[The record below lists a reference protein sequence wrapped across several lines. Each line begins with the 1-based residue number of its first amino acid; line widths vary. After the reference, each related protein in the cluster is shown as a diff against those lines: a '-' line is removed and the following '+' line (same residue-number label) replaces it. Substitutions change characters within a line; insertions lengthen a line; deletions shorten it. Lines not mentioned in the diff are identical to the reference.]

1 MQDFFKELM
10 RRNVTRVALVYII
23 VAWVTIQ
30 VVDVMFPALHVP
42 DWAISITAAL
52 IIIGFPFA
60 LIFAW
65 AFEMTPE
72 GLKKEKDVDRSQ
84 SITTRTGRK
93 LDFMIIG
100 ALAIAVAFLLFDKL
114 ILTGSEDEVAQV
126 STPDQAA
133 ETSTRVP
140 EKSIAVLP
148 FVNMSSN
155 IENEYFSDG
164 LSEELLNVL
173 AKMPGLKVAGRTSSF
188 QFKGENKDLRLIGE
202 QLGVAHVL
210 EGSVRQSGVKVRI
223 TAQLIDTETGFHLW
237 SETFDRELN
246 DIFAIQ
252 DEISASVAAALK
264 VTLFGEGGGKVVSS
278 RGTDNLEAYDL
289 YLRGR
294 YLREHISRENIQQ
307 SIAVLHEAVA
317 IDPDYAAA
325 WAQLSLSQARWTGA
339 YTESLQFAQG
349 YAIARRYAER
359 ALALDD
365 QLAEAHIALGAGQWV
380 YDFDLAASG
389 ATFLR
394 ALELEPSNID
404 ALGWYGAQ
412 MSMDGQTDIA
422 LETLEKAVELDPLSM
437 LALDTLSSALTLAGR
452 FDESMELQRHALEID
467 PEVAR
472 IHGRIAYNYLLQGKL
487 VEAEAEYEKEPV
499 KWVRNFGKILVFGR
513 TGEHDAWTKV
523 LDEYIR
529 EYGKKN
535 AYQIAEIYA
544 DAGDPDAAFEW
555 LDIALEVRDP
565 GLVWVKTD
573 ALLSS
578 LYDDPRWLEFL
589 DRVFNSD

>member
-1 MQDFFKELM
+1 M

-42 DWAISITAAL
+42 DWAISVTAAL

-65 AFEMTPE
+65 AFEITPE
-72 GLKKEKDVDRSQ
+72 GIKREKDVDRGQ
-84 SITTRTGRK
+84 SFTTQTGRK

-148 FVNMSSN
+148 FVNMSGD

-210 EGSVRQSGVKVRI
+210 EGSVRQSGPMVRI

-264 VTLFGEGGGKVVSS
+264 VTLFGNAGEKVVGS
-278 RGTDNLEAYDL
+278 RGTDNIEAYDL

-294 YLREHISRENIQQ
+294 YLREHVSSDNIQQ

-325 WAQLSLSQARWTGA
+325 WAQLSLSQARWTGT

-365 QLAEAHIALGAGQWV
+365 QLAEAHIALGAGQWA
-380 YDFDLAASG
+380 YGFDLVASK

-394 ALELEPSNID
+394 ALELEPNNID
-404 ALGWYGAQ
+404 ALNWYGAQ
-412 MSMDGQTDIA
+412 MAMDGQRDFA
-422 LETLEKAVELDPLSM
+422 LECLEKAVKLDPLSILSIAG
-437 LALDTLSSALTLAGR
+437 LASALTIAGR
-452 FDESMELQRHALEID
+452 FDESMELQRHALKID
-467 PEVAR
+467 PGVAR
-472 IHGRIAYNYLLQGKL
+472 IHGNIAYNYLLQGNL
-487 VEAEAEYEKEPV
+487 ADAAAEYKKEPV
-499 KWVRNFGKILVFGR
+499 NWVRDFGRILVLGR
-513 TGEHDAWTKV
+513 TGEQDAWAAA
-523 LDEYIR
+523 LDEFIR
-529 EYGKKN
+529 EYGKKD

-555 LDIALEVRDP
+555 LERALEVRDP
-565 GLVWVKTD
+565 GLVWIKTD
-573 ALLSS
+573 ALLAS
-578 LYDDPRWLEFL
+578 LHDDPRWQEFL
-589 DRVFNSD
+589 DKVWNGNSDPAPEI

>member
-1 MQDFFKELM
+1 M

-65 AFEMTPE
+65 AFEITPGGIKRE
-72 GLKKEKDVDRSQ
+72 KEVDRSQ
-84 SITTRTGRK
+84 SITTHTGRK

-100 ALAIAVAFLLFDKL
+100 ALVIAVAFLLFDKL
-114 ILTGSEDEVAQV
+114 VLTGSEGEV
-126 STPDQAA
+126 SQAA
-133 ETSTRVP
+133 ASTSNQATKSSAKVP
-140 EKSIAVLP
+140 DKSIAVLP
-148 FVNMSSN
+148 FVNMSGD

-210 EGSVRQSGVKVRI
+210 EGSVRQSGRKVRI

-264 VTLFGEGGGKVVSS
+264 VTLFGNASEKVVGS
-278 RGTDNLEAYDL
+278 RGTNSIEAYDL

-294 YLREHISRENIQQ
+294 YLREHASSNNIQQ

-317 IDPDYAAA
+317 IDPNYAAA

-339 YTESLQFAQG
+339 YTESLPFSQG

-365 QLAEAHIALGAGQWV
+365 QLAEAHIALGANQWV
-380 YDFDLAASG
+380 YDFDLVTSR

-394 ALELEPSNID
+394 ALELEPNNID

-412 MSMDGQTDIA
+412 MSRDGSADIGI
-422 LETLEKAVELDPLSM
+422 ESLEKAVELDPLSIISIAG
-437 LALDTLSSALTLAGR
+437 LANALNLAGR
-452 FDESMELQRHALEID
+452 FDESMKLLRHALDID
-467 PEVAR
+467 TDIGR
-472 IHGRIAYNYLLQGKL
+472 IHGYIGYNHLLQGNL
-487 VEAEAEYEKEPV
+487 ADAMAEYEKEPV
-499 KWVRNFGKILVFGR
+499 EWVRDFGKILVLRR
-513 TGEHDAWTKV
+513 TGEQHAWAEA
-523 LDEYIR
+523 LDEFIR
-529 EYGKKN
+529 EYGKQD

-544 DAGDPDAAFEW
+544 DAGDTDAAFQW
-555 LDIALEVRDP
+555 LETSLKVRDP
-565 GLVWVKTD
+565 GLVWIKTD

-578 LYDDPRWLEFL
+578 LHDDPRWLEFL
-589 DRVFNSD
+589 DRAFNSN

>member
-1 MQDFFKELM
+1 M
-10 RRNVTRVALVYII
+10 RRNVARVALVYII
-23 VAWVTIQ
+23 AAWIAMQ
-30 VVDVMFPALHVP
+30 VVDVMFPALQLP
-42 DWAISITAAL
+42 EWTISITAAL
-52 IIIGFPFA
+52 ILIGFPFA

-65 AFEMTPE
+65 AFEITPE
-72 GLKKEKDVDRSQ
+72 GIKREKDVDRGQ
-84 SITTRTGRK
+84 SLTTQTGRK

-100 ALAIAVAFLLFDKL
+100 ALVIAVAFLLFDKL
-114 ILTGSEDEVAQV
+114 VLTGSERQVAQV
-126 STPDQAA
+126 SAPDQAA

-148 FVNMSSN
+148 FVNMSGN
-155 IENEYFSDG
+155 AENEYFSDG

-210 EGSVRQSGVKVRI
+210 EGSVRQSGLKVRI

-264 VTLFGEGGGKVVSS
+264 VTLFGERGEKVVSS
-278 RGTDNLEAYDL
+278 RGTDSIEAYDL
-289 YLRGR
+289 YLQGR
-294 YLREHISRENIQQ
+294 YLREHVSSDNIQQ

-325 WAQLSLSQARWTGA
+325 WAQLSLSQGRWTGT
-339 YTESLQFAQG
+339 YTESLQFTQG

-365 QLAEAHIALGAGQWV
+365 QLAEAHIALGASQWV
-380 YDFDLAASG
+380 YDFDAVAAE

-394 ALELEPSNID
+394 ALELEPNNID

-412 MSMDGQTDIA
+412 TSIAGNTDIA
-422 LETLEKAVELDPLSM
+422 IESLKRAVELDPLSILSIDG
-437 LALDTLSSALTLAGR
+437 LATALTLAGR

-467 PEVAR
+467 PDVGR
-472 IHGRIAYNYLLQGKL
+472 IHGRIAFNHLLQGNL
-487 VEAEAEYEKEPV
+487 ADATAEYEKEPV
-499 KWVRNFGKILVFGR
+499 QWVRDFGKILVLER
-513 TGEHDAWTKV
+513 TGDRDAWAEA
-523 LDEYIR
+523 LDDFIR
-529 EYGKKN
+529 EHGKKD

-555 LDIALEVRDP
+555 LGTALKVRDP
-565 GLVWVKTD
+565 GLVWIKTD
-573 ALLSS
+573 ALLAS
-578 LYDDPRWLEFL
+578 LHDDPRWPIFL
-589 DRVFNSD
+589 DKVWNKN

>member
-1 MQDFFKELM
+1 M

-23 VAWVTIQ
+23 VAWVTMQ

-65 AFEMTPE
+65 AFEITPE
-72 GLKKEKDVDRSQ
+72 GIKREKDVDRSQ
-84 SITTRTGRK
+84 SITTTTGRK

-100 ALAIAVAFLLFDKL
+100 ALVIGVGFLLFDKFT
-114 ILTGSEDEVAQV
+114 LTGSEGEVAQNY
-126 STPDQAA
+126 TPDQAV
-133 ETSTRVP
+133 ETPARMP

-148 FVNMSSN
+148 FVNMSGN

-173 AKMPGLKVAGRTSSF
+173 ARMPGLKVAGRTSSF

-264 VTLFGEGGGKVVSS
+264 VTLFGNTGEKVVGS
-278 RGTDNLEAYDL
+278 RGTDSIEAYDL

-294 YLREHISRENIQQ
+294 YLREHVSSDNIQQ

-317 IDPDYAAA
+317 IDPEYAAA
-325 WAQLSLSQARWTGA
+325 WAQLSLSQGRWTGT

-365 QLAEAHIALGAGQWV
+365 QLAEAHIALGASQWV
-380 YDFDLAASG
+380 YDFDSAA
-389 ATFLR
+389 AETTYLR
-394 ALELEPSNID
+394 ALELEPNNID
-404 ALGWYGAQ
+404 ALGWYGAK
-412 MSMDGQTDIA
+412 MAIDGRTDIG
-422 LETLEKAVELDPLSM
+422 LESLEKAVELDPLSM
-437 LALDTLSSALTLAGR
+437 LSIDGLATALTIAGR
-452 FDESMELQRHALEID
+452 FDESIALQRQALEID
-467 PEVAR
+467 PDVGR
-472 IHGRIAYNYLLQGKL
+472 IHGHIAYNHLLQGNL
-487 VEAEAEYEKEPV
+487 ADAMAEYQKEPV
-499 KWVRNFGKILVFGR
+499 NWVRDFGKILVLGR
-513 TGEHDAWTKV
+513 KGEQDAWTV
-523 LDEYIR
+523 ALDEFIR
-529 EYGKKN
+529 EYGKKD

-544 DAGDPDAAFEW
+544 DAGDPEAAFEW
-555 LDIALEVRDP
+555 LETALKVRDP
-565 GLVWVKTD
+565 GLVWIKTD
-573 ALLSS
+573 ALLAG
-578 LYDDPRWLEFL
+578 LHDDPRWSIFL
-589 DRVFNSD
+589 DKVWN